1 MGRVIFHIDL
11 NSFFVSAAVL
21 KDPSLKDKPVVVS
34 GNTRRSVV
42 STASYKARE
51 YGIRSAMPLNEAK
64 KLCPSLIIID
74 SDFSWYH
81 ECSHKFIQ
89 CIRLYT
95 DQIEQASIDECYADM
110 SEAIKKEEYPLDLAW
125 KLQRLILDQCGL
137 QCSIG
142 VAPNKFL
149 AKMASDMKKPM
160 GITVLRIQEVSTK
173 LWPLKI
179 SEMYGIGKKSSAQ
192 CIKLGIKTIGDL
204 ANIKDPE
211 IVRNIFGKNTVH
223 VINRANGIDDEP
235 IVTEWQVKS
244 ISSSTTMNDD
254 LSDYDEIKQI
264 FFSLCNDIQ
273 KRCQKDQLVGN
284 LISITVKC
292 FDFETSVRSKKIEHH
307 TDNASMIME
316 EVMNLYDEM
325 DNQKPI
331 RLLGVGLSNLKNKKE
346 AIEQINLFTF
356 HEITEDSTDHLLND
370 FNHKIKKGKLVKASS
385 LLK

>member
-1 MGRVIFHIDL
+1 MARVIFHIDL

-21 KDPSLKDKPVVVS
+21 KDPSLKDKAVVVS

-51 YGIRSAMPLNEAK
+51 YGIHSAMPLSEAK
-64 KLCPSLIIID
+64 KLCPSLIIIN

-81 ECSHKFIQ
+81 ECSSKFIQ

-125 KLQRLILDQCGL
+125 KLQRQILDTCGL

-160 GITVLRIQEVSTK
+160 GITVLRIQEVPKK

-179 SEMYGIGKKSSAQ
+179 SDMYGIGKKSSSQ
-192 CIKLGIKTIGDL
+192 CLKLGIKTIGDL
-204 ANIKDPE
+204 ANIQDPDR
-211 IVRNIFGKNTVH
+211 IRGIFGKNTVH
-223 VINRANGIDDEP
+223 VINRAKGIDDEP
-235 IVTEWQVKS
+235 IITKWQVKS
-244 ISSSTTMNDD
+244 VSSSTTMNDD
-254 LSDYDEIKQI
+254 LSDYEEIKQI
-264 FFSLCNDIQ
+264 FLSLCTDIE
-273 KRCQKDQLVGN
+273 KRAQRDQLAGN
-284 LISITVKC
+284 LISITIRY
-292 FDFETSVRSKKIEHH
+292 FDFETTIKSHKIDRFVNE
-307 TDNASMIME
+307 AAAIME
-316 EVMNLYDEM
+316 EVMNLYDGIGS
-325 DNQKPI
+325 QKPI

-346 AIEQINLFTF
+346 IIEQINLFTCSQ
-356 HEITEDSTDHLLND
+356 TAEDPTDHLLDDMNK
-370 FNHKIKKGKLVKASS
+370 KIKKGKLIKASS
-385 LLK
+385 LIK

>member
-1 MGRVIFHIDL
+1 MARVIFHIDL

-21 KDPSLKDKPVVVS
+21 KDPSLKDKAVVVS

-51 YGIRSAMPLNEAK
+51 YGIHSAMPLSEAK
-64 KLCPSLIIID
+64 RLCPSLIVIN
-74 SDFSWYH
+74 SDFSWYQ
-81 ECSHKFIQ
+81 ECSQKFMQ
-89 CIRLYT
+89 CVRQYT

-110 SEAIKKEEYPLDLAW
+110 SQAIKKEEYPLDLAW
-125 KLQRLILDQCGL
+125 KLQKQILNSCGL

-160 GITVLRIQEVSTK
+160 GITVLRIQEVPTK

-179 SEMYGIGKKSSAQ
+179 SNMYGIGKKSSSQ

-204 ANIKDPE
+204 ANLQDPE
-211 IVRNIFGKNTVH
+211 SVRSIFGKNTMNI
-223 VINRANGIDDEP
+223 INRAKGIDEEP
-235 IVTEWQVKS
+235 IVTQWKVKS
-244 ISSSTTMNDD
+244 ISSSITMNDD

-264 FFSLCNDIQ
+264 FLSLCEDIE
-273 KRCQKDQLVGN
+273 KRCRQDQLVGN
-284 LISITVKC
+284 LISITVKY
-292 FDFETSVRSKKIEHH
+292 FDFETSVHSRKIETY
-307 TDNASMIME
+307 TDHASTMIE
-316 EVMNLYDEM
+316 EVMILYDEL
-325 DNQKPI
+325 DDLKPI

-346 AIEQINLFTF
+346 IIEQISLFTF
-356 HEITEDSTDHLLND
+356 NQFQENTTDHLLND
-370 FNHKIKKGKLVKASS
+370 FNKKIKKGKLVKASS